1 MLKKIL
7 PFFNS
12 FSNEGFLNEEA
23 ISRLQN
29 LKINLED
36 YEISKR
42 TKSISKI
49 KKYFTDLDNRKQ
61 FIPDGEPFQGEFDY
75 YLDINKGGEFY
86 GFYRISLLPKNML
99 EIHCGFTHFNSLLAR
114 RYLQVTELVLK
125 DLQSLFPKFIITSE
139 CLISH
144 DKANNYLS
152 YFCFELTDSDHGIN
166 SYVLNR
172 AQFKK
177 VFC

>member
-49 KKYFTDLDNRKQ
+49 KKYFSDLDNRKQ

-99 EIHCGFTHFNSLLAR
+99 EIHCGFTHC
-114 RYLQVTELVLK
+114 
-125 DLQSLFPKFIITSE
+125 FPKTCSKYIVV
-139 CLISH
+139 LHISIH
-144 DKANNYLS
+144 Y
-152 YFCFELTDSDHGIN
+152 
-166 SYVLNR
+166 
-172 AQFKK
+172 
-177 VFC
+177 